1 MLPAQ
6 KISPL
11 AGLAVMF
18 LANVLLCWYP
28 LYQLTN
34 YPAADKPDASVI
46 AAIIAL
52 ALTLATL
59 LLLPYLGMKIWLHS
73 KSLVR
78 PKRTRTLVAAL
89 LMSLVSLA
97 PLWYWVRLFARVRNY
112 GG

>member
-1 MLPAQ
+1 
-6 KISPL
+6 
-11 AGLAVMF
+11 MF

-34 YPAADKPDASVI
+34 YPAGDTDASVA

-52 ALTLATL
+52 SLTLATL
-59 LLLPYLGMKIWLHS
+59 LLLPYVGMKIWLHCR
-73 KSLVR
+73 SLVP
-78 PKRTRTLVAAL
+78 PKRTRVLVAAL

-97 PLWYWVRLFARVRNY
+97 PLWYWIRLFAKVRNY

>member
-1 MLPAQ
+1 MLPAR

-28 LYQLTN
+28 LYQITN
-34 YPAADKPDASVI
+34 YPAGDKPDARVA

-52 ALTLATL
+52 SLTLATL
-59 LLLPYLGMKIWLHS
+59 LLLPYLGVKIWLHS

-89 LMSLVSLA
+89 LMSLVSLG
-97 PLWYWVRLFARVRNY
+97 PLWYWIRL
-112 GG
+112 